1 MTNLAIST
9 RLLLAL
15 IAAAGLGGCAVY
27 PAAGY
32 GPYEN
37 YGSYGQPYGIGISPA
52 LISGSVTYERSFGGG
67 GYYGNGYG
75 PGYAPNYAPGY
86 GPRFAPNYAPGYAP
100 GYGPNY
106 VPGHGRHHGRGRG
119 DRDGDRIPN
128 RFDRDRNGDGVPNRQ
143 DARPN
148 NRRSH

>member
-1 MTNLAIST
+1 MTNLAIFT
-9 RLLLAL
+9 RVLLAL
-15 IAAAGLGGCAVY
+15 IAVAGLGGCAVY

-37 YGSYGQPYGIGISPA
+37 YGFYGQPYSIGTLPA

-67 GYYGNGYG
+67 AYYGNGYG
-75 PGYAPNYAPGY
+75 PGYAPYYAPGY
-86 GPRFAPNYAPGYAP
+86 APNYAPGYAP
-100 GYGPNY
+100 NIVPGY
-106 VPGHGRHHGRGRG
+106 VPGHGRGRG
-119 DRDGDRIPN
+119 DRDGDGIPN
-128 RFDRDRNGDGVPNRQ
+128 RFDRDRDGDGVPNRQ

>member
-1 MTNLAIST
+1 MTNLAIAT

-15 IAAAGLGGCAVY
+15 IATAGLGGCAVY

-37 YGSYGQPYGIGISPA
+37 YSSYGQPYGTGISPA
-52 LISGSVTYERSFGGG
+52 LISGSVMYERNFGGG
-67 GYYGNGYG
+67 GYYGNDYGYG

-86 GPRFAPNYAPGYAP
+86 G
-100 GYGPNY
+100 
-106 VPGHGRHHGRGRG
+106 RGRG
-119 DRDGDRIPN
+119 DRDGDGIPN
-128 RFDRDRNGDGVPNRQ
+128 RFDRDRDGVPNRQ
-143 DARPN
+143 DARPS

>member
-27 PAAGY
+27 PAAVY

-86 GPRFAPNYAPGYAP
+86 GP